1 MSQVLIGTENGL
13 FQLKSDNTVVEVES
27 SPQRVKFLATKGLKV
42 YALTR
47 EDSLWCQT
55 ENAPWKIVHP
65 KPVKE
70 EVWSFAI
77 DPHLTGRL
85 YLGVSPALLYQS
97 DDGGKNWKGYES
109 IRQIPGYEQWTFPP
123 PPHIP
128 HVRDIAPDPNRDSV
142 YIGVEEGG
150 IYISHNQGETWDSLN
165 EGLYWD
171 VHTVV
176 PVGDGLRLYATTGN
190 GFYRS
195 DDGGQHW
202 RRMMQGL
209 ERNYT
214 VACVV
219 SKSQTDLVFVAAAAS
234 PPPTWALGANAGLYR
249 SLDGGEHWQQLEQGL
264 PSKFDVMVRVLT
276 LDTAGRIFVGA
287 GDQLFTSEDLGE
299 NWQLVAEK
307 LPNIQALAIV

>member
-1 MSQVLIGTENGL
+1 MTQQTTGEKIILVTGATGNQGGAVARHL
-13 FQLKSDNTVVEVES
+13 LKRGN
-27 SPQRVKFLATKGLKV
+27 FKV
-42 YALTR
+42 RA
-47 EDSLWCQT
+47 
-55 ENAPWKIVHP
+55 
-65 KPVKE
+65 
-70 EVWSFAI
+70 F
-77 DPHLTGRL
+77 
-85 YLGVSPALLYQS
+85 
-97 DDGGKNWKGYES
+97 
-109 IRQIPGYEQWTFPP
+109 
-123 PPHIP
+123 
-128 HVRDIAPDPNRDSV
+128 VRDPNKSAAHALQQAGAELVAGDFRDRASLDRALQGAPDPNRDGV

-219 SKSQTDLVFVAAAAS
+219 SKSQTDLVFLAAAAS